1 MGRRPHSPRA
11 VDHHHLPPGRDW
23 TNLKSNLTILPHIYL
38 MSYFYWYTNVERC
51 MSVIL
56 FPMPYLG
63 GQYTTGTT
71 IAAWKVKGGG
81 RTGLNFNYS
90 GGPSS
95 SFLFS
100 KALGL
105 WLFGTFG
112 GGGWSCSPSNQ
123 QKILESTDLPT
134 LPKEDNN
141 FAAR

>member
-1 MGRRPHSPRA
+1 
-11 VDHHHLPPGRDW
+11 
-23 TNLKSNLTILPHIYL
+23 
-38 MSYFYWYTNVERC
+38 

-71 IAAWKVKGGG
+71 IAAWKVKKREEKGGG

-95 SFLFS
+95 FLFS
-100 KALGL
+100 EALGL
-105 WLFGTFG
+105 WLFGAFG

-123 QKILESTDLPT
+123 QEILESTDRPT
-134 LPKEDNN
+134 LPTKDNN